1 MDSSGT
7 HSNAGSSAV
16 AALLLVS
23 FMAVLVWDTYAAY
36 TTPQLSSVSE
46 IIQDWSRRFPALPLI
61 VGLVLGHLFWPT
73 YRTP

>member
-1 MDSSGT
+1 MDSTGA
-7 HSNAGSSAV
+7 HPNAGSSAV
-16 AALLLVS
+16 ASLLLLA
-23 FMAVLVWDTYAAY
+23 FAAVLVWDTYAAY